1 MANKHHDFLI
11 ALLTRI
17 NEVPENQKVC
27 SFKRILLIMSYK
39 STTLY
44 AMNYEDA
51 KQQMPGNK
59 CCTVQHAA
67 GIRFLGRKL

>member
-11 ALLTRI
+11 ALLTRV
-17 NEVPENQKVC
+17 NEDPVKPK
-27 SFKRILLIMSYK
+27 SLLFLKNPPHYELK

-59 CCTVQHAA
+59 CCTGQHAV
-67 GIRFLGRKL
+67 GIRFLGRK